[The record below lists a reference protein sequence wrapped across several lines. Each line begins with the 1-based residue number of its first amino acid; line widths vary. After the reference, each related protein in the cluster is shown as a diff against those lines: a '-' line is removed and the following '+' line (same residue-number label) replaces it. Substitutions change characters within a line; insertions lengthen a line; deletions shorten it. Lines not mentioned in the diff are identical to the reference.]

1 VEALIQMV
9 EALIQM
15 VEALIQMVE
24 ALIQMVEAL
33 IQMAEAANL
42 QEEHQRCWQFVV
54 GVEVVSLQEEQ

>member
-1 VEALIQMV
+1 
-9 EALIQM
+9 M